1 MDKAKHNVAARNKL
15 LASATVDEATESV
28 SSYPILFVYARLI
41 CEFVFIIA
49 QRSRQPKYCD
59 TNEQSKLSKVI
70 VYLIQFV
77 DY

>member
-28 SSYPILFVYARLI
+28 SSYPILFVYARLTFK
-41 CEFVFIIA
+41 FVFIKA
-49 QRSRQPKYCD
+49 QRSRQPKYYD
-59 TNEQSKLSKVI
+59 TNKQSKLSKII